1 MDLIWNG
8 VATAFTL
15 VFKGDAEVWA
25 ITWLS
30 LEISGLATIISL
42 LLGMPLG
49 ILLAMSRFP
58 GRALAVTLVNTG
70 MGLPPVVVGL
80 FVSIFLWRSG
90 PLGFLDIIYTPTAII
105 IAQVVIAFPIVAGLT
120 LTSFQTLNPNLGLQ
134 LAGIGASRAQTLWLL
149 CKEAR
154 LPLLAAVM
162 AGFGGIISEVGASM
176 MVGGNIRGQ
185 TRVLTTATVLETA
198 RGNFDLAIALS
209 LILLALSFAINFIL
223 THIQQRQLTRWPKPS
238 RRSPISWSGTGGR
251 RSSRSHG
258 WRYSTARRS
267 HLSDRTAREN
277 RPCCASWACSRR
289 RARARSI
296 FAAIARTA
304 PTRSSCGGG
313 WRAFF
318 RNRCC

>member
-8 VATAFTL
+8 IVTAFAL
-15 VFKGDAEVWA
+15 VFGGDAEVWA

-30 LEISGLATIISL
+30 LKVSGLATIISL

-58 GRALAVTLVNTG
+58 GRALAVALVNTG

-90 PLGFLDIIYTPTAII
+90 PLGFLDLIYTPTAIVV
-105 IAQVVIAFPIVAGLT
+105 AQVVIAFPIVAGLT

-134 LAGIGASRAQTLWLL
+134 LAGIGASKAQTLWLL

-154 LPLLAAVM
+154 LPLLAGVM

-209 LILLALSFAINFIL
+209 LILLALSFAINFVL

-238 RRSPISWSGTGGR
+238 
-251 RSSRSHG
+251 
-258 WRYSTARRS
+258 
-267 HLSDRTAREN
+267 
-277 RPCCASWACSRR
+277 
-289 RARARSI
+289 
-296 FAAIARTA
+296 
-304 PTRSSCGGG
+304 
-313 WRAFF
+313 
-318 RNRCC
+318 